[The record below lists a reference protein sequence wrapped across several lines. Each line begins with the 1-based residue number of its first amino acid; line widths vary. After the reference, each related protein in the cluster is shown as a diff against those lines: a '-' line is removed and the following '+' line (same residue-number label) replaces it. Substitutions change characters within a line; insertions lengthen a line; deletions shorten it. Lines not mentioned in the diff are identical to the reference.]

1 MCSSEGFVDDELVD
15 LGRPRDP
22 RRCAMVI
29 SVATPRRSTSI
40 RDAVLGG
47 VLGGGGRQLYQ
58 PLRCAFYDGAT
69 GGGGGLSGDGLA
81 AALSEDPTDAAA
93 ARVSA
98 VGCKQ
103 AARNVL
109 ILMSDTGGGHRA
121 SAEALRDAFRIEF
134 GDAYKV
140 PSLPAQSM
148 LLVLT
153 NSRNRFFEEKKS
165 IELHSK

>member
-1 MCSSEGFVDDELVD
+1 
-15 LGRPRDP
+15 
-22 RRCAMVI
+22 MVI

-58 PLRCAFYDGAT
+58 PLRCAFYDGAS
-69 GGGGGLSGDGLA
+69 GGGGGGFPGDGLA
-81 AALSEDPTDAAA
+81 AALSEEPTRVSAAA
-93 ARVSA
+93 A
-98 VGCKQ
+98 GGKQKQ

-140 PSLPAQSM
+140 RRRLCLPAQCS
-148 LLVLT
+148 
-153 NSRNRFFEEKKS
+153 
-165 IELHSK
+165 

>member
-1 MCSSEGFVDDELVD
+1 
-15 LGRPRDP
+15 
-22 RRCAMVI
+22 MVI

-40 RDAVLGG
+40 RDAVLGS

-58 PLRCAFYDGAT
+58 PLRCAFYDGAAG
-69 GGGGGLSGDGLA
+69 GGGGGLPGDGLA
-81 AALSEDPTDAAA
+81 AALSEEL

-98 VGCKQ
+98 GGGKQKQ

-140 PSLPAQSM
+140 RRRLCQPNAPSPY
-148 LLVLT
+148 
-153 NSRNRFFEEKKS
+153 
-165 IELHSK
+165 ELF